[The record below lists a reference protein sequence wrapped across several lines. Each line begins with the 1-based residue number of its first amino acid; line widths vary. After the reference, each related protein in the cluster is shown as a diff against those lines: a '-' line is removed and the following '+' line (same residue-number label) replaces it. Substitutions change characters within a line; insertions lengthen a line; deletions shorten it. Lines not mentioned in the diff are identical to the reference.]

1 MVISAI
7 NKCEEDLHLQQ
18 MLQESELALFK
29 EKQKHLHEQST

>member
-7 NKCEEDLHLQQ
+7 TKCEEDLQLQQ